1 GKCVSEGISEFC
13 GVKRRFEKKGI
24 LESGALVIDD
34 YAHHPDE
41 IEATLKAA
49 KKVCKGRVFCIFQ
62 PHTYTRFE
70 ALMED
75 FAKSLSLADVVV
87 MADVY
92 AAREK
97 NVNGISSKDIR
108 KYLPSAEY
116 FGSFEEIAE
125 FIKENAKEGDMAIT
139 MGAGDV
145 YKVSDF
151 LF

>member
-1 GKCVSEGISEFC
+1 
-13 GVKRRFEKKGI
+13 
-24 LESGALVIDD
+24 
-34 YAHHPDE
+34 
-41 IEATLKAA
+41 
-49 KKVCKGRVFCIFQ
+49 
-62 PHTYTRFE
+62 
-70 ALMED
+70 
-75 FAKSLSLADVVV
+75 ADVVV

-139 MGAGDV
+139 MCAGDV